1 MIKKKKKTISVFL
14 TLNDRV
20 AYSCMA
26 LVLPVLDRFLSY
38 CQLKLAVIFSFS
50 F

>member
-14 TLNDRV
+14 AFNVRV

-38 CQLKLAVIFSFS
+38 CQLKLAVIFLFS